1 MLNTA
6 ASLRKSLVEREFFN
20 PEDPRHLASLDVFLK
35 TGNWG
40 DIQFYP
46 ELPFIE
52 VPVTVLTKFAMH
64 ARNVQP
70 ETVAEQTK
78 RMSSK
83 TLTPLKFESKED
95 RAARLARSN
104 DLLKA
109 AITEIKAQDRKK

>member
-6 ASLRKSLVEREFFN
+6 ASLRKPLVEREFFN
-20 PEDPRHLASLDVFLK
+20 PDDPRHLASLDVFLK

-52 VPVTVLTKFAMH
+52 VPITVLTKFAMH
-64 ARNVQP
+64 ARVVAP
-70 ETVAEQTK
+70 ESATEREERISK
-78 RMSSK
+78 K
-83 TLTPLKFESKED
+83 TLTPLKFDSKED
-95 RAARLARSN
+95 RTTRLAYSN

-109 AITEIKAQDRKK
+109 AIVEIKAQDRKK